1 MCGIAG
7 MLGKEIDFRNEKE
20 MIWKMSNSLKE
31 RGPDERGEYISRNAA
46 LIHRRLSIIDPDG
59 GSQPMR
65 FGKYII
71 VYNGEIYNTEEIRR
85 ELRFHGYIFDGS
97 CDTEVV
103 LKSYHLWG
111 SKCAEKLNGIF
122 AFAIYNTDSEELF
135 LCRDRIGVKPLFY
148 SYKNNIFSFASRT
161 DTLLY
166 VKGI

>member
-65 FGKYII
+65 ISSVSYITVRYTI
-71 VYNGEIYNTEEIRR
+71 
-85 ELRFHGYIFDGS
+85 LRKSAGNFDFTDIFL
-97 CDTEVV
+97 TAV
-103 LKSYHLWG
+103 
-111 SKCAEKLNGIF
+111 
-122 AFAIYNTDSEELF
+122 AIPR
-135 LCRDRIGVKPLFY
+135 LC
-148 SYKNNIFSFASRT
+148 
-161 DTLLY
+161 
-166 VKGI
+166 